1 MPVFNWLHH
10 GAVVYVGKP
19 GSSLNKM
26 DEVCGKNEY
35 LFIFTCKECFVC
47 SGNVRHSKNI
57 AKPKNLTTKYTA
69 MKTLIVTLFLLFTW
83 PENERGLL
91 ITEDRI
97 MLVIDQNTTELELK
111 EYKKKL
117 ASEYKINV
125 DYKLKF
131 NGSKKV
137 KSVELSVDCNDGF
150 KGNMKTLFMN
160 ENQKAGFTRD
170 YSKQAATPFLIG
182 SL

>member
-1 MPVFNWLHH
+1 
-10 GAVVYVGKP
+10 
-19 GSSLNKM
+19 
-26 DEVCGKNEY
+26 
-35 LFIFTCKECFVC
+35 
-47 SGNVRHSKNI
+47 
-57 AKPKNLTTKYTA
+57 
-69 MKTLIVTLFLLFTW
+69 MKTLIATLFLIFNLA
-83 PENERGLL
+83 ENERGLL

-131 NGSKKV
+131 NSSKKV

-150 KGNMKTLFMN
+150 KGNMKTIFMN
-160 ENQKAGFTRD
+160 ENQKAGFTRN
-170 YSKQAATPFLIG
+170 YNKQTDTAFLIG
-182 SL
+182 AL